1 MVSIIEKSKYV
12 SDLRKN
18 AKFDLFFSLVFESK
32 YINEFSFDAEVDKIF
47 YNILSSIENN
57 DSKCFNENYSQIS
70 AREPKKSSP
79 FTNDD
84 LLLFVLIIGAK
95 KFSADYSWIQKTLD
109 IRENFDTEGKLIKST
124 FQNIIN
130 NNYNNT
136 DNAFQIVFIMENLL
150 DIKITTWEIKKEF
163 YKRIS
168 MLEFPFFKSDFLNI
182 LSFRAY
188 DLIILQ
194 GDKSEDGLFSV
205 LKEFERKFK
214 LRVTW
219 ISRLTHFVLIS
230 FAIYI
235 VFLLAMNPAYE
246 KMMEKY
252 AVILGIG
259 GVTVLSI
266 FKREN
271 VIRWISVFFFKV
283 FGYPY
288 SKMKEYQQ
296 KDSPGND
303 PFPPKG

>member
-1 MVSIIEKSKYV
+1 
-12 SDLRKN
+12 
-18 AKFDLFFSLVFESK
+18 
-32 YINEFSFDAEVDKIF
+32 
-47 YNILSSIENN
+47 
-57 DSKCFNENYSQIS
+57 
-70 AREPKKSSP
+70 
-79 FTNDD
+79 
-84 LLLFVLIIGAK
+84 
-95 KFSADYSWIQKTLD
+95 
-109 IRENFDTEGKLIKST
+109 
-124 FQNIIN
+124 
-130 NNYNNT
+130 
-136 DNAFQIVFIMENLL
+136 
-150 DIKITTWEIKKEF
+150 
-163 YKRIS
+163 

-194 GDKSEDGLFSV
+194 GDKSEEGLFNV
-205 LKEFERKFK
+205 LKEFEKKFK

-296 KDSPGND
+296 KDSYGND